1 MVGKAVLGIIQDSS
15 WYRLGPRIGRGLLAD
30 LYGDLYGDLYADL
43 VAHMVAHMVARACDV
58 GGRTLF
64 LWK

>member
-1 MVGKAVLGIIQDSS
+1 MVGKAVLGIFQNSS
-15 WYRLGPRIGRGLLAD
+15 WYTLGPRIGRGLLAD
-30 LYGDLYGDLYADL
+30 LYGDLYGDLYADM
-43 VAHMVAHMVARACDV
+43 VGHMVGRACDV